1 MPAKEIAIAALIATS
16 GVTDPESPKER
27 ILFGGDMALVA
38 TQRCIE
44 DGRDIHKGFI
54 HISDYKDGYF
64 KVNCQILE
72 TTTGDYYAS
81 KGFYYEDSEMLEA
94 LISLFNN
101 QIQQ

>member
-16 GVTDPESPKER
+16 GVTDAESPKEK

-38 TQRCIE
+38 TERCVA
-44 DGRDIHKGFI
+44 DGRDIYKGFTL
-54 HISDYKDGYF
+54 ISDYQDGYF

-81 KGFYYEDSEMLEA
+81 KGVYYEYSENLDA
-94 LISLFNN
+94 LIELFKERRK
-101 QIQQ
+101 